1 MMVTIGVVTGAIV
14 AIGTVT
20 AGTIK
25 AVSWIFSRGRKAEE
39 ERAER
44 AKVAADLEDLR
55 KRLLGQ

>member
-1 MMVTIGVVTGAIV
+1 MVTIGVVAGVIV
-14 AIGTVT
+14 AIGTIT
-20 AGTIK
+20 AGVIR
-25 AVSWIFSRGRKAEE
+25 VVNWIFGAGRKAEK